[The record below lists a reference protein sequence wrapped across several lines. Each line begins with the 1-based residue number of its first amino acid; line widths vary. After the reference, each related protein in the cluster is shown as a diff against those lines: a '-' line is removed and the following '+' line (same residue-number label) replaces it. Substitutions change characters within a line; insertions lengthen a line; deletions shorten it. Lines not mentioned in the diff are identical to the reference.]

1 MPETKKQKAMR
12 ETLER
17 IATMPISKA
26 FDLDDRG
33 RIKSGSNA
41 YGPQWAAWHFQEL
54 AKRAIQ

>member
-12 ETLER
+12 QTLGK
-17 IATMPISKA
+17 IATMPLSKQ
-26 FDLDDRG
+26 FDLDERG
-33 RIKSGSNA
+33 EIKSGSNA